1 MHPSHFILLLFGKIV
16 GKSENKV
23 VSMVQKLGA
32 IYKKLTPSNQTLP
45 GVDFINSFTLY
56 AKLLRSALNFY
67 A

>member
-1 MHPSHFILLLFGKIV
+1 
-16 GKSENKV
+16 
-23 VSMVQKLGA
+23 MVQKLGA

-56 AKLLRSALNFY
+56 AKLYAKLLRSALNFY